1 MVPAYSRV
9 IMALTLPNIVAYIRA
24 ETGKDRIRGGFQY
37 LKVFLEPLLQRIGDL
52 VELIELPD
60 LVVSDGLLCLRMFI
74 VHLVPWANMPCAF
87 D

>member
-9 IMALTLPNIVAYIRA
+9 IMALTLPKMVAYIRA
-24 ETGKDRIRGGFQY
+24 ETGKDRIRGGGFSY

-60 LVVSDGLLCLRMFI
+60 LVSRE
-74 VHLVPWANMPCAF
+74 
-87 D
+87 